1 MTTVAASSH
10 IAPSLDKDERA
21 ARNGRGIAFASLGFG
36 IYFLVIAVMMLFP
49 HPDANI
55 LGVILMAVIGLFFT
69 VTGARGI
76 ARTSKNIREFNATRS
91 SGVGPAGGVNAG

>member
-1 MTTVAASSH
+1 MTTVDATSH

-21 ARNGRGIAFASLGFG
+21 ARNGRGMAFASLGFG

-55 LGVILMAVIGLFFT
+55 LGVIMMAAIGLFFA
-69 VTGARGI
+69 VVGARGV
-76 ARTSKNIREFNATRS
+76 ARTSKNIREFNASRGIT
-91 SGVGPAGGVNAG
+91 AG